1 LPSILIES
9 LENQSFLRFF
19 RAAESRFMPWEAHM
33 PAPHGFDM
41 NVRCGS
47 EADIGEDVSG
57 ARFTPPNLVL
67 LMAAIIDNPVRL
79 FRFFDCNC

>member
-1 LPSILIES
+1 MLIES

-33 PAPHGFDM
+33 LAPHGFDM

-47 EADIGEDVSG
+47 LADILGCIK
-57 ARFTPPNLVL
+57 RRL
-67 LMAAIIDNPVRL
+67 LYP
-79 FRFFDCNC
+79 